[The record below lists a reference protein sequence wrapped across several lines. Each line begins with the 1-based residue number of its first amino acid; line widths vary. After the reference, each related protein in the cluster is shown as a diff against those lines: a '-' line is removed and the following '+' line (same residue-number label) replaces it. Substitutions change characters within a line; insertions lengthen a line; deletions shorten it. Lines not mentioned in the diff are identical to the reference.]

1 MTDQR
6 KGKSVLSERVWPIVR
21 VLIIQIILFIG
32 ILGNLVAWGVFVL
45 VIDKLHWMDVDYR
58 GKTLETVSP
67 DGRVLG
73 LSVLILFNL
82 ILILLAWRFLE
93 RKQPRD
99 MLWSF
104 QPGWGKALFWG
115 LLAGLVEVLMV
126 YGILWAS
133 GAVDIKWGLH
143 AVDKGVWGVALGWLI
158 ASCILAPLSEE
169 VWYRGY
175 VFQNVKRGW
184 GMVVGI
190 VASALL
196 FGGLHLLNPNA
207 EIFGGVNNMLS
218 GVVWA
223 LGMLWFGS
231 LWFPIGWHA
240 AWNFTQFFI
249 VGLPNSGFTVSDL
262 GLDGI
267 TLLVSE
273 LSGPH
278 WLVGGEFGM
287 EASVVDTIVLVV
299 AIVVMYV
306 LKQRQPKEAKITG

>member
-1 MTDQR
+1 MTDQH
-6 KGKSVLSERVWPIVR
+6 KEKSVLSERVWPIVR
-21 VLIIQIILFIG
+21 VLIIQFILFIG

-45 VIDKLHWMDVDYR
+45 VIDVLQWMDVDYQ

-73 LSVLILFNL
+73 LCVLILFNL
-82 ILILLAWRFLE
+82 ILVLLAWRFLE
-93 RKQPRD
+93 RKRLGN
-99 MLWSF
+99 MLLSF
-104 QPGWGKALFWG
+104 QANWRRALSWG
-115 LLAGLVEVLMV
+115 LLAGLAEVVLV

-133 GAVDIKWGLH
+133 GAVDVKWGLH
-143 AVDKGVWGVALGWLI
+143 AVDKGVWGVAIGWLI
-158 ASCILAPLSEE
+158 ASSILAPLSEE

-175 VFQNVKRGW
+175 MFQNVKRGW
-184 GMVVGI
+184 GIAVATI
-190 VASALL
+190 VSALF

-207 EIFGGVNNMLS
+207 EILGAINIVLS
-218 GVVWA
+218 GAIWV

-240 AWNFTQFFI
+240 AWNFAQFFI

-262 GLDGI
+262 GLDGT

-273 LSGPH
+273 LSGPN

-287 EASVVDTIVLVV
+287 EASVVQTVVLII
-299 AIVVMYV
+299 AIVVMFV
-306 LKQRQPKEAKITG
+306 LKQRQPKEVEITG